1 MKKNIT
7 LSIIGW
13 FFANFFG
20 YAALAQTT
28 TITEEQSTAKKNAE
42 AMEKA
47 AAPSNG
53 KRETQEII
61 IRKEGQKDSKVT
73 VEITGDKVLINGKPL
88 AEFNE
93 EGITIDNRKMII
105 RDGDNLSFN
114 FGDGRIMLD
123 KRLAELDRLKN
134 FDFSFDDD
142 EQNENAKPYTFLG
155 VSTEKTDEGAKIYDI
170 TKESPAEKAGL
181 QKGDIIYKIDDKK
194 VSDAADLSNIIKA
207 KKEGDKVTVY
217 FIRDGKKKDVNAILG
232 KNKFSIKVNKVYSYK
247 MPNGR
252 MKSLTVPNYP
262 RSPEFDVNGM
272 FDNDQQGFFMDTR
285 RPKLGIKIQDTEE
298 ANGVKV
304 LDVETQTAAATA
316 GILKDDIITAIG
328 GAKVS
333 NTDEAREQLRE
344 NKEKAAYDIKVKRN
358 GTDMTFNIKIPKK
371 LKTANL

>member
-1 MKKNIT
+1 MKKNTT
-7 LSIIGW
+7 LSIFGW

-28 TITEEQSTAKKNAE
+28 PEKVIVEAPQVTIKEVN
-42 AMEKA
+42 
-47 AAPSNG
+47 PSSN
-53 KRETQEII
+53 KETQEII
-61 IRKEGQKDSKVT
+61 IRKKGGKDTKVT
-73 VEITGDKVLINGKPL
+73 LEITGDKVLINGKPM

-93 EGITIDNRKMII
+93 EGITINNRKMII

-114 FGDGRIMLD
+114 FGDGRILLD
-123 KRLAELDRLKN
+123 KRLAELDRLKS

-142 EQNENAKPYTFLG
+142 RQAENVTPYTFLG
-155 VSTEKTDEGAKIYDI
+155 VSTQKDADGAKIYDV
-170 TKESPAEKAGL
+170 TKDSPAEKAGL
-181 QKGDIIYKIDDKK
+181 QKDDIIYKIGDEK
-194 VSDAADLSNIIKA
+194 VVDAATLSNIIKA

-217 FIRDGKKKDVNAILG
+217 FMRDGKKKDVSVTLG

-262 RSPEFDVNGM
+262 RSPESDVDGL
-272 FDNDQQGFFMDTR
+272 FDNDGQGFFMDTR

-316 GILKDDIITAIG
+316 GILKDDVITAIG
-328 GAKVS
+328 GVKVT
-333 NTDEAREQLRE
+333 NTDEAREQLQE
-344 NKEKAAYDIKVKRN
+344 NKEKATYDIKVKRN
-358 GTDMTFNIKIPKK
+358 GTEMTFNIRIPKK